1 MSIDDDLYLLQSVAS
16 LAPLGNSAL
25 RVLAIGAEMRNIA
38 HDKTLFMAGEAAD
51 AAFVVQSGSFM
62 VRPDGSEDF
71 VAGPGTLF
79 GLNALLVE
87 TQRPATVI
95 ALQDSVV
102 MRISRNLFQKVLESH
117 PEAAIG
123 LRDDLAAR
131 STDVARDIIAV
142 RRKLS

>member
-38 HDKTLFMAGEAAD
+38 HDKALFVAGEAAD
-51 AAFVVQSGSFM
+51 AAFVVQSGTFI
-62 VRPDGSEDF
+62 VRPEGSEDF

-87 TQRPATVI
+87 KPRSATVI

-123 LRDDLAAR
+123 LRNDLAAR
-131 STDVARDIIAV
+131 STDIARDIIAV

>member
-38 HDKTLFMAGEAAD
+38 HDKALFVAGEAAD
-51 AAFVVQSGSFM
+51 AAFVVQSGTFI
-62 VRPDGSEDF
+62 VRPEGSEDF

-87 TQRPATVI
+87 NTSAGDGHR
-95 ALQDSVV
+95 
-102 MRISRNLFQKVLESH
+102 
-117 PEAAIG
+117 AAG
-123 LRDDLAAR
+123 FRRDADLAQPVSESA
-131 STDVARDIIAV
+131 
-142 RRKLS
+142 

>member
-1 MSIDDDLYLLQSVAS
+1 MSIDDDLALLQGVAS

-38 HDKTLFMAGEAAD
+38 HDKPLFSAGEAAD
-51 AAFVVQSGSFM
+51 AAFLVQSGSFV
-62 VRPDGSEDF
+62 VRPD
-71 VAGPGTLF
+71 AGPEFVTGAGTLF
-79 GLNALLVE
+79 GLTALLIE
-87 TQRPATVI
+87 KPRAETVI

-131 STDVARDIIAV
+131 STDIARDIIGV